1 MRSLY
6 FERLRGHLKTGSNIV
21 SVSPSASSS
30 VPENH
35 AAVRY
40 LAFLQSVKRELIG
53 SLVVDPPGVSSVGG
67 RCVRCVTQALCGVV
81 WRFLLSPGA
90 VVGGSGGSGCFQ
102 VTCSCVGGWAAGSVG
117 SACSAEMPTPRLP
130 VNAGNVS
137 SRLIMR
143 YTSRAVCLQVPTT
156 PLGIDRA
163 PIQISEVM
171 YLQTCLLS
179 EMLESVYVL
188 IGMLAVFSQGK
199 RLQVQFCI
207 SEGCMF
213 VKSAERE
220 REKEL

>member
-1 MRSLY
+1 M
-6 FERLRGHLKTGSNIV
+6 

-40 LAFLQSVKRELIG
+40 LAFLHSVERKLIG
-53 SLVVDPPGVSSVGG
+53 RLVVDPPGVSSVGG

-81 WRFLLSPGA
+81 CRFLLSPGA

-102 VTCSCVGGWAAGSVG
+102 VTRSCVGGWAAASVA
-117 SACSAEMPTPRLP
+117 SACLAEMPTARLP
-130 VNAGNVS
+130 VNAGSVS

-163 PIQISEVM
+163 PIQMSEVM
-171 YLQTCLLS
+171 YLQSCLLS

-188 IGMLAVFSQGK
+188 IGMLAVFPKEKGSK
-199 RLQVQFCI
+199 F
-207 SEGCMF
+207 SF
-213 VKSAERE
+213 ASARDVC
-220 REKEL
+220 L